1 MAMTEESKK
10 KEPKTLPPE
19 NGTAALPAGSPE
31 SMTIA
36 SADSPESARVELRPL
51 DLKALFADE
60 TPQYRYPEDIDP
72 GVFRKELM
80 TLFPKYM
87 IPVKYIR
94 KDLLPRNTNGKIDR
108 NLLSEEVNANE

>member
-19 NGTAALPAGSPE
+19 NGTAARPAGSPE

-36 SADSPESARVELRPL
+36 TADSPESARVELRPL

-72 GVFRKELM
+72 GETVRFRFR
-80 TLFPKYM
+80 TLK
-87 IPVKYIR
+87 
-94 KDLLPRNTNGKIDR
+94 
-108 NLLSEEVNANE
+108 SNARAVYFVGR